1 MLMRR
6 QGGSIM
12 DEQQESGQKERL
24 RTHPSERFAG
34 ESHAFDVGEVLRDLR
49 AEAHP
54 AEHGHRQITIFQR
67 VPVTQVI
74 FAFEPSGELTDHTA
88 HGLVTIHVLE
98 GQLVVQADGRDHALH
113 AGCILVLN
121 PDVRHNVR
129 ALEASAMLL
138 TVHLE
143 SEK

>member
-1 MLMRR
+1 MMV
-6 QGGSIM
+6 
-12 DEQQESGQKERL
+12 EPQESGPPERL
-24 RTHPSERFAG
+24 RSHPSGRFAG
-34 ESHAFDVGEVLRDLR
+34 ESHAFNLGEVLAALR

-54 AEHGHRQITIFQR
+54 AERGHRQMTIFHR
-67 VPVTQVI
+67 APVTQVL
-74 FAFEPSGELTDHTA
+74 FAFEPGGELADHAA
-88 HGLVTIHVLE
+88 HGLVTIQVLE
-98 GQLVVQADGRDHALH
+98 GRLVVQADARDHELR
-113 AGCILVLN
+113 AGSIPVLN

>member
-1 MLMRR
+1 
-6 QGGSIM
+6 M

-34 ESHAFDVGEVLRDLR
+34 ASHAFDLGEVLRDLR
-49 AEAHP
+49 AEARP

-67 VPVTQVI
+67 APVTQVI
-74 FAFEPSGELTDHTA
+74 FAFEPGGELADHTS

-98 GQLVVQADGRDHALH
+98 GQLVVQADGRDHELR
-113 AGCILVLN
+113 AGYILVLN

-143 SEK
+143 GEK

>member
-1 MLMRR
+1 
-6 QGGSIM
+6 M

-24 RTHPSERFAG
+24 RSHPSERFAG

-54 AEHGHRQITIFQR
+54 AEHGHRQMTIFHR
-67 VPVTQVI
+67 APVTQVI
-74 FAFEPSGELTDHTA
+74 FAFEPNGELTDHTT

-98 GQLVVQADGRDHALH
+98 GHLTVQADGRDHELR

-143 SEK
+143 GEK